1 MKFDKIVIQVPHNKS
16 AEYADIIKSLLKTVE
31 NNSEAKKRE
40 SIDAEYFLR
49 YIESLRSAYL
59 KQLEKLRSLYEPE
72 IELAIELLK
81 DQLASE

>member
-31 NNSEAKKRE
+31 DNSESKKRE
-40 SIDAEYFLR
+40 SVDAEYLLQ

-72 IELAIELLK
+72 IEFALELLK